1 MHSKDSTG
9 TSLVVPGVKTVL
21 PLLGVQVPA
30 LVGKLRSCVPNGVA
44 KKEEKKKKIVNYP
57 LCGEPNVSC
66 HPFP

>member
-1 MHSKDSTG
+1 MHSKDSMG
-9 TSLVVPGVKTVL
+9 TSLVVLVVKTVL

-57 LCGEPNVSC
+57 LRSEEPHV
-66 HPFP
+66 

>member
-1 MHSKDSTG
+1 MHSKDSMG
-9 TSLVVPGVKTVL
+9 TSLVVLVVKTVL

-30 LVGKLRSCVPNGVA
+30 LVGKLRSCMPNGVA

-57 LCGEPNVSC
+57 LCWEPNTSC